1 MAITETKQASVRRT
15 TFPLHFS
22 RIFSTTPGVL
32 VPVHSFVTIPD
43 DSLSLATRVAID
55 TLPVETPAYTKFRA
69 QIRYFWTD
77 FRAYIPELMQD
88 VYGLD
93 PTKVSLPV
101 MPAPLKSHDP
111 LPTSDYYINADS
123 LASGGVAPSSLLN
136 HLGLPVGAQV
146 VISSKGSYNST
157 HQAIFAAWS
166 DRLPSMFPVICYYH
180 AYYKYYMNP
189 QQPLL
194 RMITGRKETGRDY
207 VYYELPGDNLAT
219 RILNAT
225 KGLFYETSLHVP
237 QREPYAEQIM
247 PTPESLAG
255 VTFGSMPSL
264 YTDTFSV
271 PYGGLAILPYLPS
284 VLESWM
290 DSTRVDKVREASV
303 LDTSNGLSLDS
314 LIAKDK
320 LRKYLS
326 LGLFGNAGYESW
338 VYAQFGVR
346 PTKNISSPQYMGG
359 SDFMINFST
368 VVAQSAD
375 GLGELGGKGDG
386 SGVTSQRKY
395 FFDSYGIFQVLFDVR
410 PILNYSE
417 GLDEQMTFNALSS
430 LPSYETSGLP
440 FEVLRARSLSALPR
454 IYSLPNGQGVQGV
467 PILGSD
473 LSLPAGTV
481 EGFFDNGPIGYQ
493 VAWTPY
499 RSFQNRSFGLL
510 SPGQSLES
518 WTQNR
523 RYSRNGIV
531 TGSKFDA
538 STYIRLED
546 MNSIFVDRAYDAANF
561 IVSVTFDGS
570 LARALSND
578 AVPTF

>member
-1 MAITETKQASVRRT
+1 
-15 TFPLHFS
+15 
-22 RIFSTTPGVL
+22 
-32 VPVHSFVTIPD
+32 
-43 DSLSLATRVAID
+43 
-55 TLPVETPAYTKFRA
+55 
-69 QIRYFWTD
+69 
-77 FRAYIPELMQD
+77 MQD

-101 MPAPLKSHDP
+101 LPAPLKSHNP
-111 LPTSDYYINADS
+111 LLNSDRYVNS
-123 LASGGVAPSSLLN
+123 EFLVSGGVAPSSLLN
-136 HLGLPVGAQV
+136 HMGLPVGAQV
-146 VISSKGSYNST
+146 PISTKGSYNQT

-166 DRLPSMFPVICYYH
+166 DRLPSMLPVICYYH
-180 AYYKYYMNP
+180 TYYKYYMNP

-225 KGLFYETSLHVP
+225 KGLFYETSDHVP
-237 QREPYAEQIM
+237 QREPYVQQIT
-247 PTPESLAG
+247 PSPESVEG

-284 VLESWM
+284 VLECWM
-290 DSTRVDKVREASV
+290 DATRVDKVREASV
-303 LDTSNGLSLDS
+303 LDVSNGLSLDA

-417 GLDEQMTFNALSS
+417 GLDEQMTFNTLSS

-440 FEVLRARSLSALPR
+440 FEVLRARSLCALPR
-454 IYSLPNGQGVQGV
+454 VYPVPGPGGPSTAPVEAV
-467 PILGSD
+467 PILGPD
-473 LSLPAGTV
+473 LSLPGGTV
-481 EGFFDNGPIGYQ
+481 EGFFDNRPIGYQ

-499 RSFQNRSFGLL
+499 RSFQNRSIGLL
-510 SPGQSLES
+510 APGQSLET

-523 RYSRNGIV
+523 RYSRNAIV
-531 TGSKFDA
+531 TGANFDT